1 MSAAMGGRQ
10 LYVHDAV
17 RTRLALQ
24 CGVMALAARL
34 WQEGTQV
41 PSEAPRQAAEPF
53 PRPSHR
59 GRGTLGRRALRPSGS
74 AGVTNREVGARP
86 IPLHVCAGVHAGGLP
101 PGGTRQLPESWTP
114 RADP

>member
-41 PSEAPRQAAEPF
+41 PSEAQRQAAEPF

-59 GRGTLGRRALRPSGS
+59 GRGNPRPTGPAPIRLRWCDEP
-74 AGVTNREVGARP
+74 
-86 IPLHVCAGVHAGGLP
+86 
-101 PGGTRQLPESWTP
+101 
-114 RADP
+114 